1 MKHLLIG
8 GAVGCRARDC
18 GASMGPTGS
27 VRGAARGERA
37 RSGGYIGNAKPDE
50 PDASRREGDVVEGH
64 RPRAPHPP
72 PAPYRSSRRGTR
84 PPVATQ
90 TS

>member
-8 GAVGCRARDC
+8 GAAAAALAIAAPVWAQP
-18 GASMGPTGS
+18 A
-27 VRGAARGERA
+27 RGAARGERA

-50 PDASRREGDVVEGH
+50 PDAGRREGDVVEGH

-72 PAPYRSSRRGTR
+72 PAPHRSSGAEPGRR
-84 PPVATQ
+84 
-90 TS
+90 